1 MNNNSLAGFP
11 PLPQKVE
18 SERLLIRPSNRTD
31 APYLKKWWND
41 PTVTA
46 PAGNVAGMQYEDE
59 DVEDWFRRYVDG
71 RTCASHFIIC
81 LRVALNQPIGEF
93 YIASDDR
100 PGSVGI
106 AVLIGETSYWQ
117 KGYASEAVTAYAQA
131 LFDSGQCE
139 AVRLD
144 TRRDNLAAIRM
155 CLRIGCDVEYVWANG
170 QFQTMLLTPDTLRQ
184 ARSKQAQSFR

>member
-1 MNNNSLAGFP
+1 MNNNCLPGFP
-11 PLPQKVE
+11 PLPQQVE
-18 SERLLIRPSNRTD
+18 SERLLIRPSSRTD
-31 APYLKKWWND
+31 APHLKKWWND

-59 DVEDWFRRYVDG
+59 DVEDWFLRYVDH

-81 LRVALNQPIGEF
+81 LRGETNQPIGEF

-106 AVLIGETSYWQ
+106 AVLIGETYCWK
-117 KGYASEAVTAYAQA
+117 KGYAGEAVAAYAQA
-131 LFDSGQCE
+131 LFDSGFCE

-170 QFQTMLLTPDTLRQ
+170 QFQTMILTPDTLRQ
-184 ARSKQAQSFR
+184 ARLKQQAQV